1 MRIESEIRDYY
12 DQGREAG
19 RLRDGPGL
27 LEQIRTRELLTR
39 LLPPAP
45 AVVLDVGGGPGAYA
59 VWLAER
65 GYTVD
70 LLDPVPRHIEEART
84 ASSSSAAAADPL
96 RSATVGDARDLPVA
110 DASVDAVLMLGP
122 LYHLTEAG
130 DRALSLREAHRVLR
144 PGGVLL
150 AVGIS
155 RFASTI
161 DGIGASYLAS
171 EEFAQIVAE
180 DVATG
185 HHRNP
190 DNVPGWFT
198 TAYFHRPEELVA
210 EVAAAG
216 FDADGPFAIE
226 GPSGAA
232 AAMAELLDGGAA
244 QERALAAIRRIERE
258 PSLLGAS
265 AHLMVLGRAD

>member
-19 RLRDGPGL
+19 RLSDGPGL

-59 VWLAER
+59 LWLAER

-70 LLDPVPRHIEEART
+70 LLDPVPRHVEEA
-84 ASSSSAAAADPL
+84 SAASRASAIPL
-96 RSATVGDARDLPVA
+96 RSATVGDARDLRVA

-122 LYHLTEAG
+122 LYHLTEPD
-130 DRALSLREAHRVLR
+130 DRALALSEARRVLR

-161 DGIGASYLAS
+161 DGIGASHLAS
-171 EEFAQIVAE
+171 EGFAEIVAE

-185 HHRNP
+185 RHRNP
-190 DNVPGWFT
+190 GNVPGWFT
-198 TAYFHRPEELVA
+198 TAYFHRPEELAA
-210 EVAAAG
+210 EVADAG

-226 GPSGAA
+226 GPAGAA
-232 AAMAELLDGGAA
+232 GAMAELLDGGAM
-244 QERALAAIRRIERE
+244 QQRALAAIRRIERE

-265 AHLMVLGRAD
+265 AHLMVRGLAPTH